1 MASREFICNQIPI
14 LQQQITDYQ
23 NAATALAINQ
33 IQSFTYD
40 TGQTRE
46 TISKMEVDKLHAVID
61 VLYNRYIMLCSR
73 CNGSNVIIARP
84 CW

>member
-1 MASREFICNQIPI
+1 MANLTFICNQIPI
-14 LQQQITDYQ
+14 LEAQITEYQ
-23 NAATALAINQ
+23 NAATALATNK

-40 TGQTRE
+40 SGQTKE
-46 TISKMEVDKLHAVID
+46 TVSKMEVDKLNAVID

-73 CNGSNVIIARP
+73 CNGSNVRIAVP